1 MHLPKQSLT
10 AHICGRHTLRSCSWS
25 NEVEEANLRYVHDQL
40 LLIASRVDPVSTRCR
55 DRILPTNIPGYGSLP
70 LGFSNLSISEF
81 RCRCGMKMQGGRI
94 SFRAQYRSLANSSVH
109 RHITAGIQ
117 AVFDA
122 PEDTAASFR
131 QRIHVK
137 LCSLSAV
144 VTQQG
149 RTRQVLLDPATV
161 QAPPHTQLRKNA
173 SPTFHRHRPH
183 ICTSQLSFA
192 ILRVTSSDS
201 GEHGDGSARPADRPD
216 LRFCPASL
224 AETKGRLLLPIP
236 LRLYVTTGRR

>member
-1 MHLPKQSLT
+1 
-10 AHICGRHTLRSCSWS
+10 
-25 NEVEEANLRYVHDQL
+25 
-40 LLIASRVDPVSTRCR
+40 
-55 DRILPTNIPGYGSLP
+55 
-70 LGFSNLSISEF
+70 
-81 RCRCGMKMQGGRI
+81 MKMQGGRI

-137 LCSLSAV
+137 LYSLSAV

-149 RTRQVLLDPATV
+149 RIRQVLLDPATG

-183 ICTSQLSFA
+183 IRTSQLSFFHSSCYK
-192 ILRVTSSDS
+192 LRLRRTRRRLCSPR
-201 GEHGDGSARPADRPD
+201 GSPGP
-216 LRFCPASL
+216 P
-224 AETKGRLLLPIP
+224 LLPRKARRNKRTPSPAYSAASIRHDRTEIE
-236 LRLYVTTGRR
+236 LSDYRVNRLSSG